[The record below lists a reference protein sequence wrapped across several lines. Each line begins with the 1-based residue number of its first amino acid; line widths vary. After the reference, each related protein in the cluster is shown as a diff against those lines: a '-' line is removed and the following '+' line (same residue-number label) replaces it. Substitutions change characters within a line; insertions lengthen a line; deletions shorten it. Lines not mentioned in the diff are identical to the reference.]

1 MNDEISF
8 DDENDAGI
16 DGEGT
21 SELAISKNYFDFEG
35 IGSID
40 GNIEVVDEI
49 KAFVLV

>member
-21 SELAISKNYFDFEG
+21 SELAISELF
-35 IGSID
+35 
-40 GNIEVVDEI
+40 
-49 KAFVLV
+49 